1 MAWNFLIL
9 LGIILIIVGSLFI
22 FLEIIMNI
30 LGEKGE
36 KSKEKEEKPKK
47 TKSKIRGGGVVL
59 IGPIPIIFGSD
70 KNFLIIAVILAI
82 VLMLIY
88 FILFYL
94 PVYL

>member
-9 LGIILIIVGSLFI
+9 LGIILVIVGSLFI
-22 FLEIIMNI
+22 SLEIIMNI
-30 LGEKGE
+30 FREKGE
-36 KSKEKEEKPKK
+36 KPEEKEEKPKK
-47 TKSKIRGGGVVL
+47 TKSKVRGGGVVL

-70 KNFLIIAVILAI
+70 KKFLIIAVILAI
-82 VLMLIY
+82 ALMLIS